1 MKKYDC
7 IFLDRDGTL
16 NPDSGY
22 ISNISDYKF
31 YDFTMP
37 ALKMMSRNKNQFCII
52 TNQSGVDRGLISIK
66 SLNTINNFIRK
77 KFSENSIS
85 LLDIYMCFDHPD
97 SATSRRK
104 PGTGMF
110 LEAKNEHDLELSNC
124 LMVGDSIFD
133 MKAGKKLGMDT
144 MLVLTGN
151 GEKTLKKN
159 QDSKLISFIAKN
171 IFEGFKQL
179 CH

>member
-1 MKKYDC
+1 MQSESTKYIC
-7 IFLDRDGTL
+7 TCLIT
-16 NPDSGY
+16 
-22 ISNISDYKF
+22 SD
-31 YDFTMP
+31 T
-37 ALKMMSRNKNQFCII
+37 ALQI
-52 TNQSGVDRGLISIK
+52 D
-66 SLNTINNFIRK
+66 
-77 KFSENSIS
+77 
-85 LLDIYMCFDHPD
+85 PD

-124 LMVGDSIFD
+124 LMVGDSILD